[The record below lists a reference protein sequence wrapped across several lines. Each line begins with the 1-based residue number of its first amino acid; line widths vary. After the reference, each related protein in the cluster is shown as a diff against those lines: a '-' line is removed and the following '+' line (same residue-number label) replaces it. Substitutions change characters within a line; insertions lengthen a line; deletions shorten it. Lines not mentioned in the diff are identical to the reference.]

1 MNLENTILD
10 QKTISVPFK
19 FGKYL
24 RQGWQITWQRFVS
37 FFFVGLALGILQA
50 FATRVMGTYWEMVMT
65 FLVVPAFTAGCYIAA
80 NKLRTEDFHTFDDF
94 IPDFAQVSQLSLA
107 KVTQILGY
115 ILMLVPLVLFINAI
129 SLLAGYQTM
138 LLGGFSA
145 FKAMDNKTVAL
156 IIGIVFLYLY
166 FYISLLLTDQYIV
179 FKAQNYWQAMASSF
193 RKTHQYWFQFL
204 GLQLT
209 LFLGIIVYLCI
220 TFPLYLFWLMT
231 DVLDLER
238 KNYALALNALFL
250 EPTQT
255 LDMFP
260 GKYVAIQLLIALVLP
275 FIYNTLH
282 AAFADLEGLDD

>member
-10 QKTISVPFK
+10 EKPIYIPFK

-50 FATRVMGTYWEMVMT
+50 FAARVMGTYWEMVMT

-80 NKLRTEDFHTFDDF
+80 NKLRTADFHTFDDF
-94 IPDFAQVSQLSLA
+94 IPDFAKVSQLSLA
-107 KVTQILGY
+107 KVTQIIGY
-115 ILMLVPLVLFINAI
+115 ILLLVPLVFLVNAI
-129 SLLAGYQTM
+129 ALWTGYQNMVVGT
-138 LLGGFSA
+138 FNP
-145 FKAMDNKTVAL
+145 FKTMDNRAIATFF
-156 IIGIVFLYLY
+156 GIVFLYLY
-166 FYISLLLTDQYIV
+166 LYISLLLTDQYIV

-193 RKTHQYWFQFL
+193 RKTHQYWFQFF

-209 LFLGIIVYLCI
+209 LILGIVVYLCV
-220 TFPLYLFWLMT
+220 TFPIYLFWLMT
-231 DVLDLER
+231 DVLGLER
-238 KNYALALNALFL
+238 KNYGEALNTLL
-250 EPTQT
+250 QEPAAT
-255 LDMFP
+255 LNMFP
-260 GKYVAIQLLIALVLP
+260 GKFVAIQLLIALVLP